1 MSSACGDG
9 SFLACEDF
17 GRMFDHSFLGCAFS
31 FFLSFFLFFLF
42 FLKLRL
48 ARAHYFH
55 SLSQDQST
63 VAQQAETTV
72 AECSLTS
79 FV

>member
-17 GRMFDHSFLGCAFS
+17 GRMFDHSFLGCAF
-31 FFLSFFLFFLF
+31 FFLYFFFFFF